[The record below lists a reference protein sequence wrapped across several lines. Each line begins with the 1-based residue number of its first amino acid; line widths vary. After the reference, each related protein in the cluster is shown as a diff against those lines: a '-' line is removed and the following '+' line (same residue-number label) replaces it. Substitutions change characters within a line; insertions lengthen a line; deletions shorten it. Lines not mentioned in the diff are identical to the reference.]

1 MPIKTGATV
10 RQNITPIQGEVT
22 ERRFNESHGQMEYL
36 VASPDAQ
43 GHVHTRWFLEQ
54 DIVPVDTPNSPDA
67 SNAATAASA
76 SATA

>member
-54 DIVPVDTPNSPDA
+54 DLVPVDTPDA

-76 SATA
+76 SASATA

>member
-54 DIVPVDTPNSPDA
+54 DIVPVDTPDA

-76 SATA
+76 SASATA